1 MSFVAK
7 RELLVQ
13 VAPRYREASRAEK
26 TAILDEFTAVTGY
39 SRKHAIRLLT
49 QPISVREPIQRP
61 RARVYGQ
68 EVQDALAYSWSAANF
83 ICAKRLVP
91 FLPELVPS
99 LERHGH
105 LVLSDDVRGQLLAMS
120 AATADRILQPLRLG
134 SSGRGKSTT

>member
-26 TAILDEFTAVTGY
+26 TAVLDEFTAVTGY

-99 LERHGH
+99 LERHGI
-105 LVLSDDVRGQLLAMS
+105 LSSV
-120 AATADRILQPLRLG
+120 
-134 SSGRGKSTT
+134 TTCAGNCWP